1 MEMSLED
8 VDFVL
13 LLRLSQICDS
23 MECVLRMVILSYCGD
38 YSRQAPTWTG
48 LLEMTVWFCVLLL
61 RVGRCQQ
68 TPLETIY
75 FTPFFSS
82 RIVTFVL
89 FVSTLF
95 IVLEPR
101 NLSDLTSK
109 WLLLYVGLSE
119 RNNFPVSL

>member
-75 FTPFFSS
+75 FHSF
-82 RIVTFVL
+82 L
-89 FVSTLF
+89 FVTNCNFRSVRF
-95 IVLEPR
+95 
-101 NLSDLTSK
+101 NS
-109 WLLLYVGLSE
+109 LYCSRAEESFRLD
-119 RNNFPVSL
+119 F